1 VPLAGE
7 KPTGFELKTLET
19 IAEGGEVT
27 VSRQMNRVWVDDAT
41 FPRPQK
47 LHSRGYKELTS

>member
-1 VPLAGE
+1 MPLAGE